1 MNVEK
6 NIISWIASQ
15 CINNVYWMET
25 HTKIA
30 TQRHI
35 PRDIEVERCLKFLHT
50 IWCTS
55 IAIIRQQVFECYS
68 RRVTETDFSIGKHYF
83 GLNRLYMYVAYNI
96 NDLRRCTAHDMCC
109 YWIFLIFNLVF
120 WNPKFEEEEEK
131 AVRMIQRTHFRFIN
145 YLNGLH
151 LKRHK
156 HTHNMQLAK
165 WKRNRHTF
173 QINVCESLRFTWY
186 LVEPE
191 KKTYR

>member
-1 MNVEK
+1 MNRDTHE
-6 NIISWIASQ
+6 N
-15 CINNVYWMET
+15 CDTTT
-25 HTKIA
+25 HTE
-30 TQRHI
+30 
-35 PRDIEVERCLKFLHT
+35 RDIEVERCLKFLHT

-109 YWIFLIFNLVF
+109 YWIFRIFNLVF
-120 WNPKFEEEEEK
+120 WNPKFEEEEK

-156 HTHNMQLAK
+156 HTQYAASKMKEKSPHISNQCMRIATLHMVFSRA
-165 WKRNRHTF
+165 R
-173 QINVCESLRFTWY
+173 
-186 LVEPE
+186 